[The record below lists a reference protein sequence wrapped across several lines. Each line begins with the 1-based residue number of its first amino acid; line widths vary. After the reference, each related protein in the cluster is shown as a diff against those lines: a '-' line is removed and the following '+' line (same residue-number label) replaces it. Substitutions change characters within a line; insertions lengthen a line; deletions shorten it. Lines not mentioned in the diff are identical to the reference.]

1 MTKEGQWCCGAKATM
16 RRCLEIAVNNNEY
29 YEPNPMEQIK
39 TELTTMLLH
48 AKNEGWIPPNELLS
62 FFFVV

>member
-1 MTKEGQWCCGAKATM
+1 MGQTPLR
-16 RRCLEIAVNNNEY
+16 RRCLETAMNNNEY

-48 AKNEGWIPPNELLS
+48 AKNERWIPPNEHES
-62 FFFVV
+62 FVV